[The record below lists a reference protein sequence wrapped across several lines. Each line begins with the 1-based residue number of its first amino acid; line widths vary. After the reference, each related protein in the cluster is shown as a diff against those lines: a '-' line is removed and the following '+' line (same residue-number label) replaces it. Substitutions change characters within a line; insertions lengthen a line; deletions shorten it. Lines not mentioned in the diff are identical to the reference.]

1 MNNKIDKSKVKYIL
15 FDIDGTLCSMD
26 NDIFTNAYF
35 KELVIKLMPH
45 GYEKDSLVNAI
56 WTGTKAMVM
65 NDGSK
70 TNYDAFWAKFA
81 DILGSKV
88 YDDESV
94 FNDFYANEFNNVRNI
109 LDENPLIPKFV
120 NKCKENG
127 YRMIIASNPLF
138 PMIAQKSRL
147 EWATLNPEDF
157 EYITSYENS
166 HYCKPNPLY
175 FKEIAEKHGLNP
187 EECLV
192 IGNDATEDGA
202 ALKIGMQLFIVTDY
216 LINKENKDMND
227 FAHGTWEDIYNI
239 LFNN

>member
-26 NDIFTNAYF
+26 NDVFTNAYF

-56 WTGTKAMVM
+56 WTGTKAMVT
-65 NDGSK
+65 NDGTR
-70 TNYDAFWAKFA
+70 TNKEAFGAKFA
-81 DILGSKV
+81 DVLGNRV
-88 YDDESV
+88 YDDEPV
-94 FNDFYANEFNNVRNI
+94 FDEFYANEFNNVRNI
-109 LDENPLIPKFV
+109 LDENPLIPEFV
-120 NKCKENG
+120 KKCSESG
-127 YRMIIASNPLF
+127 YHMIIASNPLF

-147 EWATLNPEDF
+147 EWAGLKPDEF

-166 HYCKPNPLY
+166 HYCKPSPLY
-175 FKEIAEKHGLNP
+175 FNEIADLRGLNP
-187 EECLV
+187 GDCLV

-202 ALKIGMQLFIVTDY
+202 ALKTGMQLFIVTDY
-216 LINKENKDMND
+216 LINKENKNMDD

-239 LFNN
+239 LFR